1 MVSARCS
8 ETLAALA
15 AALTARHWTLAT
27 AESCTGGLIGAA
39 ITDLPGASA
48 YFLGGIIAYDNR
60 IKNQLLGVPETILA
74 AHGAVSAQTVEA
86 MAAGARR
93 QLSADCAIAVSGV
106 AGPDGGTPEKPVGL
120 VYIGWALPASF
131 SPATAPPSARP
142 PSKLPSGSFCRR
154 SPPGSSSLNAA
165 SRMTTAGRPRDTLQR
180 LFCGKSSF

>member
-120 VYIGWALPASF
+120 VYIGWALPGTLF
-131 SPATAPPSARP
+131 SRRFLFTGDRAAIRQATVETAVGELLQAITAR
-142 PSKLPSGSFCRR
+142 
-154 SPPGSSSLNAA
+154 
-165 SRMTTAGRPRDTLQR
+165 
-180 LFCGKSSF
+180 